1 MQRTILSRYL
11 DPQVLNQV
19 AQAPLQPHGLVLGNL
34 AGEHRSPLAGFA
46 VEFAGHREYAPG
58 DDLRHLDWRV
68 YYRREKLF
76 IKQYDL
82 ETNFVAHL
90 VLDTSASM
98 RYGQGAEE
106 KWNYAA
112 RAAMTL
118 AYMIVR
124 QSDKVGLLLVDRHVR
139 AAVPPGSAL
148 PQIVRMS
155 QTLDEAPRDAPT
167 DLAQALLEV
176 AGRLGRRQIVL
187 IFSDFFTDLTALE
200 HALQRLRYDGH
211 DVVLLQVLH
220 PDERHF
226 QLHGQIR
233 FVPLEEGT
241 PLQASA
247 DDLRPAYL
255 RALADHEQRLEAAA
269 RRNRCEWVRLDSG
282 QSLAGQLL
290 DYLHRQ
296 TLSPAHPA

>member
-11 DPQVLNQV
+11 DPQVLDQL
-19 AQAPLQPHGLVLGNL
+19 AQAQLAPQGLVLGNL

-76 IKQYDL
+76 IKQYEL

-90 VLDTSASM
+90 VLDASASM
-98 RYGQGAEE
+98 RYGQGPQE

-112 RAAMTL
+112 CAAMAL
-118 AYMIVR
+118 AYAIIR
-124 QSDKVGLLLVDRHVR
+124 QGDKVGLLLVDRQVK
-139 AAVPPGSAL
+139 AAIPPASAL
-148 PQIVRMS
+148 PQIVRFS
-155 QTLDEAPRDAPT
+155 QALDQASRDDPT
-167 DLAQALLEV
+167 DLAHALLEV

-187 IFSDFFTDLTALE
+187 IFSDFLTDLAALE
-200 HALQRLRYDGH
+200 RALQRLRYDAH
-211 DVVLLQVLH
+211 EVVLLQVLH

-226 QLHGQIR
+226 DLHGQIR
-233 FVPLEEGT
+233 FVPLEDGA

-255 RALADHEQRLEAAA
+255 RALAEHQQRLEAAA
-269 RRNRCEWVRLDSG
+269 SRNRCQWVLLDTG

-290 DYLHRQ
+290 DYLHRRTLPQ
-296 TLSPAHPA
+296 T